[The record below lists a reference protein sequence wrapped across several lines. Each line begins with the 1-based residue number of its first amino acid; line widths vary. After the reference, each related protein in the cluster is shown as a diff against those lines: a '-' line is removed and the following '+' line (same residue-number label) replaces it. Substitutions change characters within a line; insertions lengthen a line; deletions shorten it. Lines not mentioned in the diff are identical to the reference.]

1 MNSRK
6 KDKIIN
12 IDKKENTQIPALH
25 VSFNPKWRFSWL
37 FNVLDI
43 LLAVSLTFFKNDFNI
58 SHAVFL
64 ERKLST
70 STTTGKHQILISTT
84 SMHVSITI
92 WNPHD
97 AG

>member
-25 VSFNPKWRFSWL
+25 VSFNPNWRFSWH

-43 LLAVSLTFFKNDFNI
+43 LLAVSLTFFKNDFDI
-58 SHAVFL
+58 SIAVFL

-70 STTTGKHQILISTT
+70 STTTGNHQILISDYLHTFFYNYLE
-84 SMHVSITI
+84 S
-92 WNPHD
+92 
-97 AG
+97 A

>member
-37 FNVLDI
+37 FNVFDI

-58 SHAVFL
+58 SHAHQHQHQQQQEIISDINFGLPPCMFL
-64 ERKLST
+64 
-70 STTTGKHQILISTT
+70 
-84 SMHVSITI
+84 
-92 WNPHD
+92 
-97 AG
+97 

>member
-1 MNSRK
+1 MLVLIQNGVF
-6 KDKIIN
+6 
-12 IDKKENTQIPALH
+12 PA
-25 VSFNPKWRFSWL
+25 RL
-37 FNVLDI
+37 FNVFDI
-43 LLAVSLTFFKNDFNI
+43 LLAVSLTFLKNDFNI

-70 STTTGKHQILISTT
+70 STTTGNHQILISTT
-84 SMHVSITI
+84 SMHVSIII